1 MELQAVDG
9 ILLMADGHDF
19 TIFRMGQ
26 DFQFIRQ
33 GIRVE
38 GQGMIAADVDLL
50 RQSLEQGAVRLQRG
64 DGLFAVHE
72 LLGIGNG
79 TAVDFAD
86 GLMT

>member
-38 GQGMIAADVDLL
+38 SQGMIAADVDL
-50 RQSLEQGAVRLQRG
+50 
-64 DGLFAVHE
+64 F
-72 LLGIGNG
+72 
-79 TAVDFAD
+79 TAVP
-86 GLMT
+86 